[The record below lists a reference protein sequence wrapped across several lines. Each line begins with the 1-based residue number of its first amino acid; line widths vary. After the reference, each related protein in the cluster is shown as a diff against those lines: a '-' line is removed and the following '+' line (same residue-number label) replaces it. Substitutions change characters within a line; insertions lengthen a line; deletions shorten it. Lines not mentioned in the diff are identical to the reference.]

1 MSMTLLQSAKMALR
15 IVTDAYDSE
24 ITDLIEAGKA
34 DLGVTDVYYIDETD
48 PLIKRAVLTYV
59 RLHFGQPEDYDRMK
73 ASYDEQKAQ
82 LATSSSYTEWGEA
95 NAGGCY
101 TRKTNTASSG
111 QLKRSGSSIAMLAE

>member
-34 DLGVTDVYYIDETD
+34 DLGVTDVYYIDESD
-48 PLIKRAVLTYV
+48 PLIRRAVLTYV

-82 LATSSSYTEWGEA
+82 LATSSNYTEWGEA

-101 TRKTNTASSG
+101 
-111 QLKRSGSSIAMLAE
+111 